1 MFKFQGP
8 SFVKLLITLDI
19 GKDELTELK
28 ETILS
33 CSLSYFSI
41 VRTTSIFLHSD
52 EVDIKNKVVDKNRRM
67 VSSNRDRMEEW

>member
-1 MFKFQGP
+1 M
-8 SFVKLLITLDI
+8 KLLITLDI